1 MPAGGVVPSPITSS
15 PAFPGFLSLSLTHSA
30 LQILPQQTQ
39 SVGASNQAAL
49 EREVTPLS
57 LSLSPDS
64 THTIYAYTICNFPYG
79 IDSLNV
85 SVYMCG

>member
-15 PAFPGFLSLSLTHSA
+15 PAFPRFLSLSLTHSA

-57 LSLSPDS
+57 LS
-64 THTIYAYTICNFPYG
+64 A
-79 IDSLNV
+79 
-85 SVYMCG
+85 